1 MAVLRLFAQAR
12 EAAGTSSMELTGASV
27 GDVLDAASRQLGP
40 AFDEV
45 LASSKLWLNGE
56 PTDRNATV
64 SDADE
69 VAVLP
74 PISGGDA

>member
-12 EAAGTSSMELTGASV
+12 EAAGTPSMELTGASV

>member
-1 MAVLRLFAQAR
+1 MEHRSPALPRNPAPTQR
-12 EAAGTSSMELTGASV
+12 AAGVA

>member
-1 MAVLRLFAQAR
+1 
-12 EAAGTSSMELTGASV
+12 MEVTGASV
-27 GDVLDAASRQLGP
+27 GEVLDAASRQLGP

-56 PTDRNATV
+56 PTDRSAPVGDT
-64 SDADE
+64 DE

-74 PISGGDA
+74 PISGGCP

>member
-1 MAVLRLFAQAR
+1 
-12 EAAGTSSMELTGASV
+12 MEVTGASV
-27 GDVLDAASRQLGP
+27 GEVLDAASRQLGS

-45 LASSKLWLNGE
+45 LANSKLWLNGE
-56 PTDRNATV
+56 PTDRDARV

-74 PISGGDA
+74 PISGGCR

>member
-12 EAAGTSSMELTGASV
+12 EAAGTPSLELAGASV
-27 GDVLDAASRQLGP
+27 GEVLDLASLQLGP

-56 PTDRNATV
+56 PTDRDVAVN
-64 SDADE
+64 DADE

-74 PISGGDA
+74 PISGGNA

>member
-1 MAVLRLFAQAR
+1 
-12 EAAGTSSMELTGASV
+12 MELTGASV

-64 SDADE
+64 S
-69 VAVLP
+69 LSL
-74 PISGGDA
+74 IHI